1 MVISALYLHL
11 MVCIIMNL
19 YFSSDDAS
27 MIYVCVGFGFF
38 VEFTLNE
45 ALRFIGKKTEHLTRI
60 SDSLT
65 RDASRIKAH
74 IKLVLEVSRLR
85 RVWVQDHEIVLSMYL
100 LVPCAGLEFDPKPG
114 PQLAVRGP
122 AQARNNFSAQAR

>member
-1 MVISALYLHL
+1 
-11 MVCIIMNL
+11 MNL

-38 VEFTLNE
+38 VEFTLIE

-74 IKLVLEVSRLR
+74 IKLVLEVSRR
-85 RVWVQDHEIVLSMYL
+85 HRVWVQHHEIILCMYYDS
-100 LVPCAGLEFDPKPG
+100 FDWFNPPRIRF
-114 PQLAVRGP
+114 ADV
-122 AQARNNFSAQAR
+122 